1 LVTEYILNNTNDNEQ
16 LNALKQG
23 LYEILPQSI
32 NKILDDI
39 DLKVN

>member
-1 LVTEYILNNTNDNEQ
+1 MVDYKLNRTNDEEQ

-23 LYEILPQSI
+23 LYEIIPQEI
-32 NKILDDI
+32 NTILDAI